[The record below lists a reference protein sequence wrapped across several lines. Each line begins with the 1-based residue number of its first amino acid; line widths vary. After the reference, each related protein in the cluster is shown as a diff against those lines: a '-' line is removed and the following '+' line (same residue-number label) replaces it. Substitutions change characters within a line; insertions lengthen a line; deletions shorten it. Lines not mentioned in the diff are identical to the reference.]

1 MSCHRYESAHTRR
14 DFLLKTGLG
23 LGTAALAQ
31 MFGREALAAA
41 APGPVALPTAAG
53 FGGLPGLP
61 HFAPKAKRVIC
72 LFQSGGPSHLDLL
85 DDKPV
90 LRERFNE
97 DLPDSIR
104 RGQRITGMVASQARL
119 AVQPSKF
126 AFQAGGRSGTIISD
140 LLPRTRAIADDIC
153 VIRSMHTEAINHD
166 PAITFFQSGSQLPG
180 RPSMGA
186 WTDYG
191 LGRLNENLPAFVV
204 LISVTKGAP
213 GQGLLAR
220 LWGSG
225 FLPSEHQG
233 VQFRGAGEPV
243 LYLNDPPGLTR
254 ERRRL
259 MLDGIADLNRQQLA
273 QSGDPE
279 IETRISQFELA
290 YRMQRSVPELM
301 DLAGEPAHILE
312 SYGPD
317 VQEPGSFARNCLLAR
332 RLAERGVRFI
342 QLYHRDWDHHGGLH
356 DRLPVLARDVDQ
368 ASAALVSDLK
378 QRGLLDDTL
387 VIWGGEFGRT
397 PYAQGEA
404 NRDKY
409 GRDHHGKAFS
419 LWMAGGGVKG
429 GIVHGSTDDF
439 GFNVAENPVHIHD
452 LQATILHCLGI
463 DHTRLTYRFQGRQYR
478 LTDVHGDVVKAILT

>member
-1 MSCHRYESAHTRR
+1 MHCCRFENLQTRR
-14 DFLLKTGLG
+14 EFLSQIGLG
-23 LGTAALAQ
+23 VGTAALAQ
-31 MFGREALAAA
+31 LLGPSSAFGASAIASS
-41 APGPVALPTAAG
+41 PLPT
-53 FGGLPGLP
+53 GGLPGLP

-72 LFQSGGPSHLDLL
+72 LFQSGGPSHLDLF
-85 DDKPV
+85 DEKPL
-90 LRERFNE
+90 LRTRFNE

-104 RGQRITGMVASQARL
+104 RGQRITGMVASQTRL
-119 AVQPSKF
+119 AVQPSKWD
-126 AFQAGGRSGTIISD
+126 FQRGGKSGTAVSD
-140 LLPRTRAIADDIC
+140 LMPFTRGIVDELC

-166 PAITFFQSGSQLPG
+166 PAITFFQTGSQLPG
-180 RPSMGA
+180 RPSFGA

-191 LGRLNENLPAFVV
+191 LGRVNDNLPSFVV
-204 LISVTKGAP
+204 LVSVNKKNA

-225 FLPSEHQG
+225 FLPGQHQG
-233 VQFRGAGEPV
+233 VQFRSAGEPV
-243 LYLNDPPGLTR
+243 LYLNDPAGMTR

-259 MLDGIADLNRQQLA
+259 LLDGIAALNREQLA

-290 YRMQRSVPELM
+290 YRMQRSVPDLM
-301 DLAGEPAHILE
+301 DLSGESAATLT

-317 VQEPGSFARNCLLAR
+317 VNEPGSFARNCLLAR

-356 DRLPVLARDVDQ
+356 ERLPSMALDTDQ
-368 ASAALVSDLK
+368 PSAALIKDLK

-387 VIWGGEFGRT
+387 VLWGGEFGRT
-397 PYAQGEA
+397 PYAQGDA

-419 LWMAGGGVKG
+419 VWMAGGGIKPGMVYG
-429 GIVHGSTDDF
+429 ATDDF
-439 GFNVAENPVHIHD
+439 GFNIAENPVHIHD
-452 LQATILHCLGI
+452 LQATMLHCLGI
-463 DHTRLTYRFQGRQYR
+463 DHTRLTYKFQGRQYR
-478 LTDVHGDVVKAILT
+478 LTDVHGEVVKGILV

>member
-1 MSCHRYESAHTRR
+1 MSFHRYEAIHTRR
-14 DFLLKTGLG
+14 DFLAKTGLG

-31 MFGREALAAA
+31 LLRSEAFGAAA
-41 APGPVALPTAAG
+41 GPPVVKSSAVNA
-53 FGGLPGLP
+53 LPGLP

-72 LFQSGGPSHLDLL
+72 LFQSGGPSHLDLF

-90 LRERFNE
+90 LRARFNE

-119 AVQPSKF
+119 AVQPSKWT
-126 AFQAGGRSGTIISD
+126 FQPGGRSGTLFSD
-140 LLPRTRAIADDIC
+140 LLPHTRAIADDLC

-191 LGRLNENLPAFVV
+191 LGRLNENLPSFVV
-204 LISVTKGAP
+204 LVSVNKKNA

-225 FLPSEHQG
+225 FLPSQHQG
-233 VQFRGAGEPV
+233 VQFRSSGEPV
-243 LYLNDPPGLTR
+243 LYLNDPEGITR

-259 MLDGIADLNRQQLA
+259 MLDGIADLNRQQFAL
-273 QSGDPE
+273 SGDPE
-279 IETRISQFELA
+279 IETRISQYEMA
-290 YRMQRSVPELM
+290 YRMQRSVPDLM
-301 DLAGEPAHILE
+301 DLSGETETILDR
-312 SYGPD
+312 YGPD
-317 VQEPGSFARNCLLAR
+317 VKEPGSFARNCLLAR

-342 QLYHRDWDHHGGLH
+342 QLYHRDWDHHGALNE
-356 DRLPVLARDVDQ
+356 RLPNIARDVDQ
-368 ASAALVSDLK
+368 PSAALVSDLK
-378 QRGLLDDTL
+378 QRGMLDDTL

-397 PYAQGEA
+397 PYAQGTA
-404 NRDKY
+404 KLDVY

-419 LWMAGGGVKG
+419 LWMAGGGIKG
-429 GIVHGSTDDF
+429 GIVHGATDDF
-439 GFNVAENPVHIHD
+439 GFNVTENPVHIHD
-452 LQATILHCLGI
+452 LQATILHCLGV
-463 DHTRLTYRFQGRQYR
+463 DHTRLTYKFQGRQYR
-478 LTDVHGDVVKAILT
+478 LTDVHGEVVKAILT